1 MTNSSTAILTGQR
14 RTTLTPN
21 NRIFTE
27 GWFAMSKIKMFISHD
42 HDVATSY
49 DLYDGGDYD
58 EYLVIRKNG

>member
-1 MTNSSTAILTGQR
+1 M
-14 RTTLTPN
+14 TPN